1 MGHLAKQRYRYG
13 LFLNP
18 QKNDPFVED
27 LGEAERLAKEM
38 SINNHGT
45 PVAVW
50 DESNKT
56 LRLFAG
62 YEEFVPARL

>member
-1 MGHLAKQRYRYG
+1 MGDSTKQRYRYG

-18 QKNDPFVED
+18 QSNDPFVED
-27 LGEAERLAKEM
+27 LSKAERLAKEM
-38 SINNHGT
+38 SINNNGT

-50 DESNKT
+50 DDSNKT

-62 YEEFVPARL
+62 YEEFLPARL

>member
-1 MGHLAKQRYRYG
+1 MSDLMAEKRYRCG

-18 QKNDPFVED
+18 QENDPWFTDQAACEKT
-27 LGEAERLAKEM
+27 AKEM
-38 SINNHGT
+38 SVTNNGA

-50 DESNKT
+50 DDSDNT

-62 YEEFVPARL
+62 YEEFVPAN